1 MTETHSALVEMTL
14 SRMKEFYRE
23 PGAVFWAFGFPVLLA
38 VALGIAFRN
47 RPPDATRVAI
57 AAVGESAWLEEALK
71 QGGVQVVTVGAEPVA
86 NLALSEGKVDLVV
99 RPLDRQSVTYRFDP
113 ANAAGNLARHV
124 VDASLQKALGRADA
138 VVSRDEIVS
147 EPGSRYI
154 DYLMPGIIGM
164 NVMGSSMWGI
174 GYTIVWERKKR
185 LLKRLV
191 ATPMR
196 RTNYLMSYLLSR
208 LLFLVVEVA
217 ALLLFAYFVFDVTIQ
232 GSLFAVSVVA
242 LLGLAAFSG
251 LSLLVAARAQSIEAV
266 SGWMNLAM
274 LPMWLLSGSFFSYER
289 FPAVIHP
296 FVRALP
302 LTAINDGLRA
312 VMSRG
317 ASLSSLSLEVGVL
330 AAWAVLSFVVALRV
344 FRWE

>member
-1 MTETHSALVEMTL
+1 MTETRAALTEMTL
-14 SRMKEFYRE
+14 ARMKEFYRE

-47 RPPDATRVAI
+47 RPPDPARVGVATASDVLWLQ
-57 AAVGESAWLEEALK
+57 AALATPEIKVVLTGTPAEVEA
-71 QGGVQVVTVGAEPVA
+71 AA
-86 NLALSEGKVDLVV
+86 REGKVDLVV
-99 RPLDRQSVTYRFDP
+99 SV
-113 ANAAGNLARHV
+113 AAGRALSYRYDADNSAGHLARLV
-124 VDASLQKALGRADA
+124 VDNALQRAAGRLDALESADQT
-138 VVSRDEIVS
+138 VH

-196 RTNYLMSYLLSR
+196 RSSYLLSYLLSR
-208 LLFLVVEVA
+208 LIFLIVEVA

-232 GSLFAVSVVA
+232 GSLFGVAVVA
-242 LLGLAAFSG
+242 LLGLLGFSG
-251 LSLLVAARAQSIEAV
+251 LSLLVASRVQSIEAV
-266 SGWMNLAM
+266 TGWMNLAM

-289 FPAVIHP
+289 FPEIIHP
-296 FVRALP
+296 LVRLLP

-312 VMSRG
+312 IMSRG
-317 ASLSSLSLEVGVL
+317 AALSAVVPEMVVL
-330 AAWAVLSFVVALRV
+330 ALWAVLSFLVALKI

>member
-1 MTETHSALVEMTL
+1 MNETRSQLVEMTL
-14 SRMKEFYRE
+14 ARIKEFYRE
-23 PGAVFWAFGFPVLLA
+23 PGAIFWAFGFPVVLA

-47 RPPDATRVAI
+47 RPPEAPRVAI
-57 AAVGESAWLEEALK
+57 EAAADPTWL
-71 QGGVQVVTVGAEPVA
+71 
-86 NLALSEGKVDLVV
+86 NDALSKEGVSVVVRGTAADTRAALTDGKVDLVL
-99 RPLDRQSVTYRFDP
+99 RPTEQARVTYRYDP
-113 ANAAGNLARHV
+113 ANPAGRLARFM
-124 VDASLQKALGRADA
+124 AESAIEKSLGKAPSIVGE
-138 VVSRDEIVS
+138 DEVVS

-196 RTNYLMSYLLSR
+196 RTNYLLSYLLSR
-208 LLFLVVEVA
+208 LIFLIIEVA
-217 ALLLFAYFVFDVTIQ
+217 ALLVFARYVFDVSIQ
-232 GSLFAVSVVA
+232 GSIVNVAVVA

-289 FPAVIHP
+289 FPEVMHP

-317 ASLSSLSLEVGVL
+317 AELGALSVELLVL
-330 AAWAVLSFVVALRV
+330 GLWAVLAFAVALKV

>member
-1 MTETHSALVEMTL
+1 MAETYSQLAEMTL
-14 SRMKEFYRE
+14 ARVKEFYRE
-23 PGAVFWAFGFPVLLA
+23 PGAMFWAFGFPVLLA

-47 RPPDATRVAI
+47 RPPEAPRVAI
-57 AAVGESAWLEEALK
+57 ESAGDLSWLEDTLK
-71 QGGVQVVTVGAEPVA
+71 KEGVQVVLRGSAKDA
-86 NLALSEGKVDLVV
+86 RAALAEGKVDLVIRPEDQV
-99 RPLDRQSVTYRFDP
+99 RVTYRFDP
-113 ANAAGNLARHV
+113 ANPSGRLARFV
-124 VDASLQKALGRADA
+124 VDSAVQKGLGRPPA
-138 VVSRDEIVS
+138 VVTEDEIVS

-174 GYTIVWERKKR
+174 GYTIVWERKKK

-196 RTNYLMSYLLSR
+196 RSNYLLSYLLSR
-208 LLFLVVEVA
+208 FIFLVIEVA
-217 ALLLFAYFVFDVTIQ
+217 ALLLFARFVFDVTIQ
-232 GSLFAVSVVA
+232 GSLVGVAVVS

-251 LSLLVAARAQSIEAV
+251 LSLLVASRAQSIEAV
-266 SGWMNLAM
+266 GGWMNLAM
-274 LPMWLLSGSFFSYER
+274 MPMWLLSGSFFSYER
-289 FPAVIHP
+289 FPEIMHP

-312 VMSRG
+312 IMSRG
-317 ASLSSLSLEVGVL
+317 AGLGGVGVEL
-330 AAWAVLSFVVALRV
+330 GVLVAWAVLSFAVALKV